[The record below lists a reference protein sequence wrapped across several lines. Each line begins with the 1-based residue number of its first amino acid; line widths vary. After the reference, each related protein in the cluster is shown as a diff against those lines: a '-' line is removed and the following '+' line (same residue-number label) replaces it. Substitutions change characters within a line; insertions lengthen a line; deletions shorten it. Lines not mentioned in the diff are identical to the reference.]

1 MKTLLVAVDFSETT
15 DAVLRQAATLA
26 KALGAKLWIVHVAS
40 DEIQAMAYETMPFSV
55 YAPEFINMPGDVQ
68 MARSLSAEEFK
79 REHQQLLGIS
89 SSLREEGTNA
99 QAMLL
104 KGDAAKLII
113 EKAAD
118 LQADIIVL
126 GSHGHGRLHKALVGS
141 VSEAVI
147 RHAPCNVMIVP
158 RQGR

>member
-1 MKTLLVAVDFSETT
+1 MKTLLVAIDFSETT

-26 KALGAKLWIVHVAS
+26 KALGAKLWILHVAS
-40 DEIQAMAYETMPFSV
+40 DEIQALAYETMPFSV
-55 YAPEFINMPGDVQ
+55 YAPEFVSMPGDVQ
-68 MARSLSAEEFK
+68 LSRNLSAEECK

-99 QAMLL
+99 QAILL
-104 KGDAAKLII
+104 KGDAAKLIV

-118 LQADIIVL
+118 LQADIVVL

-147 RHAPCNVMIVP
+147 RHAPCSVMIVP
-158 RQGR
+158 NPEK